1 VTLVLEWR
9 AIAAVETGWVPQL
22 AGPVLPAV
30 IIGPPG
36 RDGGAGAYEH
46 VQASASVSW
55 TVNHNLGRWPA
66 AVTVVTTG
74 GVEVTSDVTH
84 VSINQTTIA
93 FARPFAGRARVI

>member
-1 VTLVLEWR
+1 MTLVLEWR
-9 AIAAVETGWVPQL
+9 AISAVETGWALQPTAGAL
-22 AGPVLPAV
+22 AAT

-36 RDGGAGAYEH
+36 RDGAQPYEH
-46 VQASASVSW
+46 VQPIGAANW
-55 TVNHNLGRWPA
+55 IVNHNLGRWPA

-93 FARPFAGRARVI
+93 FAQPFAGRARVI